1 MLIKTIAMYM
11 MMFIWLFGYL
21 VNRLFDDMPAPTFV
35 GGYLIFLSF
44 RYRLLSVEKSHFSF
58 QISDLLSRSLRA
70 WDVALLR
77 FRFFQTLG
85 ATYLHCQFSI
95 FNSDVLTKHLYA
107 LSTIHSNAR
116 PCVSTC
122 YCHKSSTI
130 PFQKVR
136 LFLYKFRLCF
146 QWLRLSNVYKIYHLL
161 HQLSMYRGLM

>member
-58 QISDLLSRSLRA
+58 QVSDLLSRSIRP

-77 FRFFQTLG
+77 FRFFQTLRCNVF
-85 ATYLHCQFSI
+85 TLSI
-95 FNSDVLTKHLYA
+95 FNFQFRRFDKTSLRTFHFPLKRTTVCLY
-107 LSTIHSNAR
+107 
-116 PCVSTC
+116 
-122 YCHKSSTI
+122 
-130 PFQKVR
+130 
-136 LFLYKFRLCF
+136 
-146 QWLRLSNVYKIYHLL
+146 LL
-161 HQLSMYRGLM
+161 LP